1 MDNNTQQDLIKTLAL
16 FADGKPRDVSDGSVV
31 DVAHAK
37 WLYDEG
43 FLKGI
48 DATTIHD
55 STPTFLNLTITSPG
69 IEFLQQKQKEIT
81 DRPSEETQY
90 KTKHPIRA
98 EIVAQA
104 AAALFVAAVL
114 AYFAWV
120 AHG

>member
-1 MDNNTQQDLIKTLAL
+1 MDNAQQGLIKTLAL
-16 FADGKPRDVSDGSVV
+16 FADGKPRDVENSSVV
-31 DVAHAK
+31 DVEHAK
-37 WLYDEG
+37 WLYEEG

-48 DATTIHD
+48 DVTTIHD
-55 STPTFLNLTITSPG
+55 LQPKYMDMTITSRG
-69 IEFLQQKQKEIT
+69 IEFLQQKQKEIA

-104 AAALFVAAVL
+104 VAALFVAAVL
-114 AYFAWV
+114 AYFAWI